1 MPDDTSATHKS
12 SRWLMSVVG
21 FLLGRGDRRRRHSD
35 SWSAVAAIGPR
46 PGWKPQRRCG
56 EKNRISNY
64 DISITVSGRQ
74 PGVYAV
80 QVQQGVAMAA
90 TLDGRDLKRPRT
102 FGTWS
107 VDGMFETILRDLEN
121 HELHGH
127 LLLGAEFD
135 STHGFPTRYE
145 RIEMQTG
152 VHDALHWEVTR
163 FVTP

>member
-1 MPDDTSATHKS
+1 MGIIGAVI
-12 SRWLMSVVG
+12 LI
-21 FLLGRGDRRRRHSD
+21 RGQRLPRLDRDRFD
-35 SWSAVAAIGPR
+35 AAKAL
-46 PGWKPQRRCG
+46 W
-56 EKNRISNY
+56 EKNRIADY
-64 DISITVSGRQ
+64 DISITVTGRQ

-80 QVQQGVAMAA
+80 QVQQGIATAA
-90 TLDGRDLKRPRT
+90 TLDGRDLTRPRT

-107 VDGMFETILRDLEN
+107 VDGMFETIVRDLDN
-121 HELHGH
+121 HDLHGH

-135 STHGFPTRYE
+135 VTHGFPTRYE